1 MNRVDRGPGPT
12 IRRNSGHAAR
22 NPSLEAG
29 LAKLPLGSAHHQSA
43 AAPRRYALEVS
54 CEGISRR
61 WPRCS
66 SSTREMCGDPIS
78 GSISPNE
85 CNDITSHPISS
96 NRILSDKMTVAG
108 RDTTI
113 FRGLRLKSRL
123 VLRGSAVAC
132 RSIREHGIFRTVER
146 GDPEQGDAP
155 RTQS

>member
-1 MNRVDRGPGPT
+1 
-12 IRRNSGHAAR
+12 
-22 NPSLEAG
+22 
-29 LAKLPLGSAHHQSA
+29 
-43 AAPRRYALEVS
+43 
-54 CEGISRR
+54 
-61 WPRCS
+61 
-66 SSTREMCGDPIS
+66 MCGDPIS

-146 GDPEQGDAP
+146 GVRMHVHVSRRPAIISIRWVAFISILQIAFLPLEMTYEVCNIGACARP
-155 RTQS
+155 LSFVSTGPKGKA